1 MRKMLTV
8 ASSEF
13 QTAVRSKAFIVGVAL
28 MPILILA
35 SIGIQKVTGDRIDRE
50 ERSLAVIDETG
61 RLYPMLAQAADAWN
75 ATQVAADGTITGPR
89 YRLTEARLDG
99 GAVDQLRLALSDRVR
114 RKELFAFAE
123 LPAAL
128 LKDQPTIRY
137 HSNSTAMEALPNWLE
152 QAVARLVIVER
163 LRSSDVDLETL
174 MGLLRPIELQSMG
187 LLERDGSGR
196 ILEASNIDMV
206 RTFVTPMVMM
216 FLIFTIVIS
225 TSSPLLNSVME
236 EKMTRIS
243 EVLLGSVTPFQ
254 LMMGKLLGVVG
265 VAVLLAAIYVSG
277 AYGVAVYNGY
287 GDAVTVGQLA
297 WFAVYLVLAMLI
309 YGSIFIAIGAAST
322 DLKDAQG
329 MMTPV
334 MLLFMMP
341 MFVWMPVMR
350 QPESTMAVIFSLIPF
365 ATPMIM
371 TLRLALKPGPAFWQI
386 ALSFVLTLATTAA
399 LVWAAGRIFR
409 VGILMQG
416 KSATFGELVRWV
428 RAG

>member
-99 GAVDQLRLALSDRVR
+99 GTVDQLRLALSDRVR

-163 LRSSDVDLETL
+163 LQIVRRRS
-174 MGLLRPIELQSMG
+174 
-187 LLERDGSGR
+187 RDAHGAPGGRSISSRWGCSSATAAAASSRRRTSTWSGR
-196 ILEASNIDMV
+196 S
-206 RTFVTPMVMM
+206 
-216 FLIFTIVIS
+216 
-225 TSSPLLNSVME
+225 
-236 EKMTRIS
+236 
-243 EVLLGSVTPFQ
+243 
-254 LMMGKLLGVVG
+254 
-265 VAVLLAAIYVSG
+265 
-277 AYGVAVYNGY
+277 
-287 GDAVTVGQLA
+287 
-297 WFAVYLVLAMLI
+297 
-309 YGSIFIAIGAAST
+309 
-322 DLKDAQG
+322 
-329 MMTPV
+329 
-334 MLLFMMP
+334 
-341 MFVWMPVMR
+341 
-350 QPESTMAVIFSLIPF
+350 
-365 ATPMIM
+365 
-371 TLRLALKPGPAFWQI
+371 
-386 ALSFVLTLATTAA
+386 
-399 LVWAAGRIFR
+399 
-409 VGILMQG
+409 
-416 KSATFGELVRWV
+416 
-428 RAG
+428 

>member
-1 MRKMLTV
+1 
-8 ASSEF
+8 
-13 QTAVRSKAFIVGVAL
+13 
-28 MPILILA
+28 
-35 SIGIQKVTGDRIDRE
+35 
-50 ERSLAVIDETG
+50 
-61 RLYPMLAQAADAWN
+61 
-75 ATQVAADGTITGPR
+75 
-89 YRLTEARLDG
+89 
-99 GAVDQLRLALSDRVR
+99 
-114 RKELFAFAE
+114 
-123 LPAAL
+123 
-128 LKDQPTIRY
+128 
-137 HSNSTAMEALPNWLE
+137 
-152 QAVARLVIVER
+152 
-163 LRSSDVDLETL
+163 
-174 MGLLRPIELQSMG
+174 
-187 LLERDGSGR
+187 
-196 ILEASNIDMV
+196 MV

-334 MLLFMMP
+334 MLLFMTP